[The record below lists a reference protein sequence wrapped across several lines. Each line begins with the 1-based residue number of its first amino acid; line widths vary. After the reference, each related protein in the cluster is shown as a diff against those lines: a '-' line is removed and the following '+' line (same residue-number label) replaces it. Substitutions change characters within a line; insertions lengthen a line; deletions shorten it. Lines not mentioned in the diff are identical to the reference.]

1 MNKEKLTKSRIPS
14 RSKPSRPKNAGPA
27 GSLRKLSRAKN
38 SSPAGVL
45 PSENSDNDVQET
57 EPQFILEQT
66 VVSADLPKAMVTI
79 VRPTTM
85 QKEESLTAKAADL
98 MESMKEKTE
107 EAIDSIKSATGQ
119 GVSRTVSNLDGS
131 EPLVIP
137 IIEQKGSSETKS
149 YTEEIMIEKRQV
161 ERKKNIEVKVAYEE
175 IFVNG
180 KEIGSSVGDVGDT
193 FRGIKDKILEIVS
206 FEKDREEKELE
217 KMKGD
222 MIPLLEN
229 NSETEKMIPLYA
241 EEVIISK
248 RMVKVA
254 DLIIRKR
261 NVTETSK
268 VDMDL
273 IYEEL
278 TVQNPTG

>member
-1 MNKEKLTKSRIPS
+1 MKYLKKEKITKSKKPTRNKLPS
-14 RSKPSRPKNAGPA
+14 SENA
-27 GSLRKLSRAKN
+27 
-38 SSPAGVL
+38 SPAGIL
-45 PSENSDNDVQET
+45 PTKNSDDKVVVNKSQS
-57 EPQFILEQT
+57 ILEET
-66 VVSADLPKAMVTI
+66 IVSPELPKSTVTI
-79 VRPTTM
+79 IRPTTM
-85 QKEESLTAKAADL
+85 QKEESFTAKAAGL
-98 MESMKEKTE
+98 MESMKEKTD

-131 EPLVIP
+131 ESLVIP
-137 IIEQKGSSETKS
+137 IIEQKSSSETKS
-149 YTEEIMIEKRQV
+149 YTEEIIIEKRLV
-161 ERKKNIEVKVAYEE
+161 ERKKNVEVKVAYEE

-180 KEIGSSVGDVGDT
+180 KEIGSSISDVGDT

-206 FEKDREEKELE
+206 IEKDREEKELE

-229 NSETEKMIPLYA
+229 SSETEKMIPLYA

-261 NVTETSK
+261 NVTEPRK
-268 VDMDL
+268 VDIDL
-273 IYEEL
+273 ITEEL
-278 TVQNPTG
+278 TVKNPTGGGKSS

>member
-1 MNKEKLTKSRIPS
+1 LKKEKITKSK
-14 RSKPSRPKNAGPA
+14 KPAQKKLASSGNASPA
-27 GSLRKLSRAKN
+27 VALPAKN
-38 SSPAGVL
+38 LDDKVVVNKSQS
-45 PSENSDNDVQET
+45 
-57 EPQFILEQT
+57 ILEET
-66 VVSADLPKAMVTI
+66 IVSPELPKSTVTI
-79 VRPTTM
+79 IRPTTI
-85 QKEESLTAKAADL
+85 QKEESFTAKAADL

-119 GVSRTVSNLDGS
+119 GVSRTVFNLDGS

-137 IIEQKGSSETKS
+137 IIEQKSSSETKS
-149 YTEEIMIEKRQV
+149 YTEEIIIEKRLV
-161 ERKKNIEVKVAYEE
+161 ERKKNVEVKVTYEE

-180 KEIGSSVGDVGDT
+180 KEIGSNVGDVGET
-193 FRGIKDKILEIVS
+193 FKGIKDKILEIVS

-217 KMKGD
+217 KMKEH
-222 MIPLLEN
+222 MIPLIEN
-229 NSETEKMIPLYA
+229 SRETEKTIPLYA
-241 EEVIISK
+241 EELIISK

-273 IYEEL
+273 MTEEL
-278 TVQNPTG
+278 TVKNPTGGGKSS

>member
-1 MNKEKLTKSRIPS
+1 MKYLKKEKVTKSK
-14 RSKPSRPKNAGPA
+14 KPVQKKLHSSENA
-27 GSLRKLSRAKN
+27 SRAGILPTKN
-38 SSPAGVL
+38 SDDKVVVNKSQ
-45 PSENSDNDVQET
+45 S
-57 EPQFILEQT
+57 ILEET
-66 VVSADLPKAMVTI
+66 IVSPELPKSTVTI
-79 VRPTTM
+79 IRPTTM
-85 QKEESLTAKAADL
+85 QKEESLTAKAAGL

-119 GVSRTVSNLDGS
+119 GVSRTVSNIVGS

-137 IIEQKGSSETKS
+137 IIEQKSSSETKS
-149 YTEEIMIEKRQV
+149 YTEEIIIEKRLV
-161 ERKKNIEVKVAYEE
+161 ERKKNIEVKVTYEE

-206 FEKDREEKELE
+206 FEKDRDEKELE

-229 NSETEKMIPLYA
+229 SRETEKMIPLYA

-268 VDMDL
+268 IDVDF
-273 IYEEL
+273 ITEEL
-278 TVQNPTG
+278 TVKNPTGGGKSS

>member
-1 MNKEKLTKSRIPS
+1 MKKEKITKSK
-14 RSKPSRPKNAGPA
+14 KPAQKKLASSGNASPA
-27 GSLRKLSRAKN
+27 VTLPAKN
-38 SSPAGVL
+38 LDDKVVVNKSQS
-45 PSENSDNDVQET
+45 
-57 EPQFILEQT
+57 ILEET
-66 VVSADLPKAMVTI
+66 IVSPELPKSTVTI
-79 VRPTTM
+79 IRPTTI
-85 QKEESLTAKAADL
+85 QKEESFTAKAADL

-119 GVSRTVSNLDGS
+119 GVSRTVFNLDGS

-137 IIEQKGSSETKS
+137 IIEQKSSSETKS
-149 YTEEIMIEKRQV
+149 YTEEIIIEKRLV
-161 ERKKNIEVKVAYEE
+161 ERKKNVEIKVTYEE

-180 KEIGSSVGDVGDT
+180 KEIGSNVGDVGET
-193 FRGIKDKILEIVS
+193 FKGIKDKILEIVS

-217 KMKGD
+217 KMKEH
-222 MIPLLEN
+222 MIPLIEN
-229 NSETEKMIPLYA
+229 SRETEKTMPLYA
-241 EEVIISK
+241 EELIISK

-273 IYEEL
+273 MTEEL
-278 TVQNPTG
+278 TVKNPTGGGKSS

>member
-1 MNKEKLTKSRIPS
+1 MKKEKITNSKKPTRKELPS
-14 RSKPSRPKNAGPA
+14 SGNASLA
-27 GSLRKLSRAKN
+27 GTLPTKN
-38 SSPAGVL
+38 SDDKVVVNKSQ
-45 PSENSDNDVQET
+45 S
-57 EPQFILEQT
+57 ILEET
-66 VVSADLPKAMVTI
+66 IVSPELPKSTVTI
-79 VRPTTM
+79 IRPTTM
-85 QKEESLTAKAADL
+85 QKEESITAKAAGL

-137 IIEQKGSSETKS
+137 IIEQKSSSGTKS
-149 YTEEIMIEKRQV
+149 YTEEIIIEKRLV
-161 ERKKNIEVKVAYEE
+161 ERKKNIEVKVTYEE

-180 KEIGSSVGDVGDT
+180 KEIGSSVGEVGDT
-193 FRGIKDKILEIVS
+193 FRGIKDKILEVVS

-229 NSETEKMIPLYA
+229 NSETEKIIPLYA
-241 EEVIISK
+241 EEVIMSK

-261 NVTETSK
+261 NMIETSK
-268 VDMDL
+268 VDIGL
-273 IYEEL
+273 VTEEL
-278 TVQNPTG
+278 TVKNPTGGGKSS

>member
-1 MNKEKLTKSRIPS
+1 MKYLKKEKISKSKKPTRNKLPS
-14 RSKPSRPKNAGPA
+14 SENAGPA
-27 GSLRKLSRAKN
+27 GTLPTKN
-38 SSPAGVL
+38 SDDKVVVSKSQLIP
-45 PSENSDNDVQET
+45 
-57 EPQFILEQT
+57 EQT

-79 VRPTTM
+79 IRPTTM

-98 MESMKEKTE
+98 MESMKDKTE

-131 EPLVIP
+131 KPLVIP

-149 YTEEIMIEKRQV
+149 YTEEIIIEKRLV
-161 ERKKNIEVKVAYEE
+161 ERKKNIEAKVAYEE

-180 KEIGSSVGDVGDT
+180 KEIGSSIGDVGDT

-217 KMKGD
+217 KMKED

-229 NSETEKMIPLYA
+229 SRETEKMVPLYA

-261 NVTETSK
+261 NVTERSK
-268 VDMDL
+268 VDIDL
-273 IYEEL
+273 ITEEL
-278 TVQNPTG
+278 TIKNPTGGGKSS

>member
-1 MNKEKLTKSRIPS
+1 MKYLKKEKITKSKKPTRNKLPS
-14 RSKPSRPKNAGPA
+14 SENA
-27 GSLRKLSRAKN
+27 
-38 SSPAGVL
+38 SPAGTL
-45 PSENSDNDVQET
+45 PTKISDDKVVVNKSQ
-57 EPQFILEQT
+57 PILEET
-66 VVSADLPKAMVTI
+66 IVSPELPKSTVTI
-79 VRPTTM
+79 IRPTTM
-85 QKEESLTAKAADL
+85 QKEESFTAKAAGL
-98 MESMKEKTE
+98 MESMKEKTD

-137 IIEQKGSSETKS
+137 IIEQKSSSETKS
-149 YTEEIMIEKRQV
+149 YTEEIIIEKRLV
-161 ERKKNIEVKVAYEE
+161 ERKKNVEVKVAYEE

-180 KEIGSSVGDVGDT
+180 KEIGSSISDVGDT

-206 FEKDREEKELE
+206 IEKDREEKELE

-229 NSETEKMIPLYA
+229 SSETEKMIPLYA

-261 NVTETSK
+261 NVTEPRK
-268 VDMDL
+268 ADIDL
-273 IYEEL
+273 ITEEL
-278 TVQNPTG
+278 TVKNPTGGGKSS